1 MVSSEHGEN
10 YPPWNKDIPWKGPI
24 QRLSSWAMLNLRGCM
39 LFKMGTFFY
48 PQRLGGSK
56 NKTHLGTWLSIVF
69 SLDEGKSMDKLR
81 WELNNMIVPVQ
92 AVGTSTFKSSQWA
105 ISQIQM
111 ITALLSNQLV
121 AGLIRWFRN
130 PANQLR
136 LVVYPVIYRV
146 LYMSGGLPDF
156 FNQQYWIV
164 LIKLP
169 STLVEHNQNK
179 IMCNQFQAC
188 LQLTVVNP

>member
-1 MVSSEHGEN
+1 
-10 YPPWNKDIPWKGPI
+10 
-24 QRLSSWAMLNLRGCM
+24 
-39 LFKMGTFFY
+39 
-48 PQRLGGSK
+48 
-56 NKTHLGTWLSIVF
+56 
-69 SLDEGKSMDKLR
+69 MDKLR

-156 FNQQYWIV
+156 FNQQY
-164 LIKLP
+164 
-169 STLVEHNQNK
+169 
-179 IMCNQFQAC
+179 
-188 LQLTVVNP
+188 